1 MLRIV
6 HRRSCIRTA
15 PTKAFGTNF
24 TITVRNDCSG
34 KPGSGFTD
42 IYHFRSC
49 HCRQFHLFQSSKQIG
64 LTISNAFLIHRI
76 RTNIISSLRFQL
88 RKYNDKRL
96 FRTVHLYLDII
107 YIRLHLLLTQTK
119 TTFRHRITVIR
130 NNRRSRFSG
139 SRRHLRHCRSS
150 QFRNNTCRSGKYK
163 HISISRTLFVY
174 GIRTNIISCCRF
186 QFINNSIVCVSI
198 SLNYFL

>member
-49 HCRQFHLFQSSKQIG
+49 HCRQFH
-64 LTISNAFLIHRI
+64 RI

-88 RKYNDKRL
+88 RKYNGKRL

-139 SRRHLRHCRSS
+139 SRRYLRHCRSS